1 MSITL
6 KYQSA
11 MFIAIF
17 NAMFIPM
24 LRAIFY
30 LIFSAMFTQIFSKIF
45 SAISSVMFI
54 PMFSAIAIF
63 CSFRQRL
70 LSQICHSLRSPCV
83 CPQPSA
89 FFILIFAL
97 SNNICKQ
104 VFISIKY
111 LLKVSNSMQYD
122 ESYLRSDFFCNI
134 VARAAR
140 TPGVATQPG
149 NLALALHNF
158 YSKSK
163 ATFKDIFG
171 ITIKFCTVQSPVQET
186 ASVFPIL
193 WIVFLICTFNCIRAM
208 RETTRRTG
216 AFHLYPNLIKA
227 ETDRGLS
234 YNLLYTSGYNLLHTS
249 CYNNL

>member
-1 MSITL
+1 MQKKIWILAAVIAFNYNVQRKIVICITNFFNCNVIHNSMSITL

-24 LRAIFY
+24 VRAIFY
-30 LIFSAMFTQIFSKIF
+30 LIFSAMFTQIFSKIVSAISSAMFIPIFSAIFNLIFIAMFTQIFSKIF

-97 SNNICKQ
+97 SNNSCKK
-104 VFISIKY
+104 VFYFNRIFA
-111 LLKVSNSMQYD
+111 Q
-122 ESYLRSDFFCNI
+122 
-134 VARAAR
+134 
-140 TPGVATQPG
+140 G
-149 NLALALHNF
+149 
-158 YSKSK
+158 
-163 ATFKDIFG
+163 FK
-171 ITIKFCTVQSPVQET
+171 
-186 ASVFPIL
+186 
-193 WIVFLICTFNCIRAM
+193 
-208 RETTRRTG
+208 
-216 AFHLYPNLIKA
+216 
-227 ETDRGLS
+227 
-234 YNLLYTSGYNLLHTS
+234 
-249 CYNNL
+249 

>member
-1 MSITL
+1 MFQIS
-6 KYQSA
+6 YCGA
-11 MFIAIF
+11 MWIEMTSCKMQKKIWIFAAVIAFTTMCNAKLQFALRTFQLQGNSQFIEQHIEISQCNVFAIF

-24 LRAIFY
+24 FHAIFY
-30 LIFSAMFTQIFSKIF
+30 LIFSAMFTQIFSKIV

-111 LLKVSNSMQYD
+111 LLNVSNSMQYD
-122 ESYLRSDFFCNI
+122 ESYLRSDFF
-134 VARAAR
+134 V
-140 TPGVATQPG
+140 
-149 NLALALHNF
+149 
-158 YSKSK
+158 
-163 ATFKDIFG
+163 
-171 ITIKFCTVQSPVQET
+171 
-186 ASVFPIL
+186 IL
-193 WIVFLICTFNCIRAM
+193 
-208 RETTRRTG
+208 
-216 AFHLYPNLIKA
+216 
-227 ETDRGLS
+227 
-234 YNLLYTSGYNLLHTS
+234 
-249 CYNNL
+249 